1 MTRLPNPAIE
11 TVSPPPSTET
21 SHWNPRPTTREVFA
35 STPVPPAS
43 GQEFLE
49 REFFERVQLPNGTI
63 KTTNA
68 RRMDDLN
75 AAVLPYMTQIA
86 DRPLRVMDV
95 SISSGVSTL
104 EWHDFLAANG
114 IACDLI
120 GTDLTVYTSLVSL
133 TSRLA
138 VLIDRHR
145 NILHVDAFG
154 RGAPPRANGVQ
165 GIAAG
170 MLRLLFGAAMLVDR
184 RLPPLHGQVRQSA
197 KGHLLKCEPVT
208 LLTRGMSERET
219 LHIAEEDL
227 LAPEQPE
234 FKEAFHVVRAANILN
249 RAYFSTQVLVQIAKK
264 LKARLK
270 PNGLL
275 IVCRTDHEGVN
286 NATLFQSCAQ
296 GLRVLHR
303 LGVGSEIEELLVG
316 L

>member
-1 MTRLPNPAIE
+1 MTRLTGPEIE
-11 TVSPPPSTET
+11 TASPLPSAGTT
-21 SHWNPRPTTREVFA
+21 HWNPRPTTREVFA
-35 STPVPPAS
+35 STPVPPAD

-68 RRMDDLN
+68 HRMDDLN
-75 AAVLPYMTQIA
+75 AAVLPYMAQIA

-104 EWHDFLAANG
+104 EWHDFLAVNG

-154 RGAPPRANGVQ
+154 RGAPPRANGLQ

-170 MLRLLFGAAMLVDR
+170 MIRLLFGTAMLVDR

-197 KGHLLKCEPVT
+197 RGHLLKCEPVT

-219 LHIAEEDL
+219 LHVVEEDL

-249 RAYFSTQVLVQIAKK
+249 RAYFSTQALVQISKK
-264 LKARLK
+264 IKARLK

-275 IVCRTDHEGVN
+275 IVCRTTHEGVN
-286 NATLFQSCAQ
+286 NATLFQSGPE

-303 LGVGSEIEELLVG
+303 LGTGSEIEDLLVG

>member
-1 MTRLPNPAIE
+1 MTRLPSPEIE
-11 TVSPPPSTET
+11 TAVPHPGAGTT
-21 SHWNPRPTTREVFA
+21 HWNPRPTTREVFA
-35 STPVPPAS
+35 SSPVPPAS

-49 REFFERVQLPNGTI
+49 REFFERVHLPNGTI

-68 RRMDDLN
+68 HRMDDLN
-75 AAVLPYMTQIA
+75 AAVLPYIAQIS

-154 RGAPPRANGVQ
+154 RGAPPRANGLQ

-170 MLRLLFGAAMLVDR
+170 MIRLLFDAAMLVDR

-208 LLTRGMSERET
+208 LLTRGISERET

-249 RAYFSTQVLVQIAKK
+249 RAYFSTQVLAQVSKK

-286 NATLFQSCAQ
+286 NATLFQSGPQ

-303 LGVGSEIEELLVG
+303 LGAGSEIEELLVG